1 MAGNVLSLRR
11 RSADDPMKELVL
23 LDENLRAAMQF
34 FAGATG
40 TGDVQHFDS
49 SLAIHSGLDYGV
61 FNIAMLTQAVKPGA
75 RGLEAQIAD
84 CAAYYGSRSSRWSF
98 WLCDQFLDSKTRRQ
112 TRHIFHRADLREISR
127 APAMIS
133 TGLPAPEKKLPAIQC
148 LSVSDAF
155 ARRTFGELTSV
166 CFDIPLGISQSVYAP
181 ERAWK
186 GDYQGYLGMVGGKPV
201 SIVATVL
208 FAGVI
213 GIYSLGTLPEFRKRG
228 YGEALLRAAVAKC
241 PPGLPIVLES
251 TEAGYHLYRR
261 LAFRDIGS
269 FTVYLTN

>member
-84 CAAYYGSRSSRWSF
+84 CAAY
-98 WLCDQFLDSKTRRQ
+98 CP
-112 TRHIFHRADLREISR
+112 RE
-127 APAMIS
+127 
-133 TGLPAPEKKLPAIQC
+133 
-148 LSVSDAF
+148 
-155 ARRTFGELTSV
+155 
-166 CFDIPLGISQSVYAP
+166 
-181 ERAWK
+181 
-186 GDYQGYLGMVGGKPV
+186 
-201 SIVATVL
+201 
-208 FAGVI
+208 
-213 GIYSLGTLPEFRKRG
+213 
-228 YGEALLRAAVAKC
+228 
-241 PPGLPIVLES
+241 
-251 TEAGYHLYRR
+251 
-261 LAFRDIGS
+261 
-269 FTVYLTN
+269 